1 MHEDAKNSDHTTNMK
16 YPCAVVLQRNKLFVF
31 AVASYAR
38 ESTFINL
45 TLGLLMI
52 LVGTLLE
59 WSNFQKIQTF
69 QDLSVL
75 PAKRKMIIFKTL

>member
-16 YPCAVVLQRNKLFVF
+16 YPCVVVLQRNKLFVF

-52 LVGTLLE
+52 LLE

-75 PAKRKMIIFKTL
+75 PAKRKMKIFGTL